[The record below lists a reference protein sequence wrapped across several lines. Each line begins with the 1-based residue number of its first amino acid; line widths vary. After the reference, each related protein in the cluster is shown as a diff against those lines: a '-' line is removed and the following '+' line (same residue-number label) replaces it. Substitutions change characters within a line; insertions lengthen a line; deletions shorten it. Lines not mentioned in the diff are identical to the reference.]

1 MLASSDVATL
11 KESSSLL
18 PSLLSFVRTRISLLP
33 CAASHAGS
41 GRCCVQPPGRRCDD
55 HCTGILSDHIP
66 RSSSGLVLRT
76 HDAHQGS
83 CVHSSYREAQ
93 HRDSRSGCS
102 CHAGCWLDGAFSF
115 SYFFVLEITFLPL
128 PGEVRASPY
137 VVVIYLDFQKHPLLN
152 PWTSFF
158 VHFSTQPFFPEAD
171 LS

>member
-1 MLASSDVATL
+1 MLPAFSAFL
-11 KESSSLL
+11 LFIRNHGIGSLDCN
-18 PSLLSFVRTRISLLP
+18 PAIFVMCFCFLHFDQFICNGCTEFFISLCL
-33 CAASHAGS
+33 CF
-41 GRCCVQPPGRRCDD
+41 C
-55 HCTGILSDHIP
+55 LSDHIP

-102 CHAGCWLDGAFSF
+102 CHAGCWPDGAFSF
-115 SYFFVLEITFLPL
+115 SYFSVLEITFLPL
-128 PGEVRASPY
+128 SGEVRASPY

-171 LS
+171 FS